1 MNRSEPVLL
10 STPQRWEEVRQ
21 LLQEHPEWMDNLR
34 RRVER
39 FRAAPFESVVDKPEP
54 PPGGEIHDY
63 ASLSKYNWPDP
74 DKPDGLPWINRDG
87 ERNPVADLYDSPRL
101 VRFCLGVTTLI
112 GFSKLT
118 GDESSAR
125 EAGLRLRHWFL
136 NPATRM
142 NPHMR
147 HAQFVP
153 GRQNG
158 SSWGVIDSHFFCEL
172 LEAVRCFDFNP
183 EWRPEH
189 LEGVRKWFREYLDWL
204 TGDPQ
209 PLEEEK
215 SPNNHG
221 LWYDAQCLACQVF
234 LGELD
239 AAKQRIREK
248 SLPRLAG
255 HLEPDGAM
263 PRELART
270 LSMTY
275 CHFNLTGWGWVAG
288 YGKQL
293 GIDVWNAPGGQ
304 GGATLSLALHKVLPG
319 FLGKEK
325 WSHQQIGPAPRD
337 IELCRL
343 FALLRDVESDPELS
357 RYLDEAHTSPVWRLP
372 CFMTDDDWQQAAT
385 RRETED

>member
-1 MNRSEPVLL
+1 
-10 STPQRWEEVRQ
+10 
-21 LLQEHPEWMDNLR
+21 
-34 RRVER
+34 
-39 FRAAPFESVVDKPEP
+39 
-54 PPGGEIHDY
+54 
-63 ASLSKYNWPDP
+63 
-74 DKPDGLPWINRDG
+74 
-87 ERNPVADLYDSPRL
+87 
-101 VRFCLGVTTLI
+101 
-112 GFSKLT
+112 
-118 GDESSAR
+118 
-125 EAGLRLRHWFL
+125 
-136 NPATRM
+136 
-142 NPHMR
+142 
-147 HAQFVP
+147 
-153 GRQNG
+153 
-158 SSWGVIDSHFFCEL
+158 
-172 LEAVRCFDFNP
+172 
-183 EWRPEH
+183 
-189 LEGVRKWFREYLDWL
+189 
-204 TGDPQ
+204 
-209 PLEEEK
+209 
-215 SPNNHG
+215 
-221 LWYDAQCLACQVF
+221 
-234 LGELD
+234 
-239 AAKQRIREK
+239 
-248 SLPRLAG
+248 
-255 HLEPDGAM
+255 M